1 MWFTKRQQGAISVFL
16 SIILLSTFL
25 FSAVVVDGGRIYAAR
40 NIVSGAGQLALNA
53 GLSNYDVALKDAY
66 GLIAMSKT
74 PEELQDNLHT
84 YFVDSLGAC
93 GITEEDYNTALVF
106 LQMAASGESFSS
118 QGVEHTEICRGPVM
132 EQQVLEYMK
141 YRAPITVGTGI
152 LDKLKAGKEMEA
164 AKKVADDELQTA
176 KAASDVEKELKKL
189 KKLVDEE
196 VKACEG
202 FKAMYSSDFSKMKR
216 LCREITVEKLVA
228 EGYSQYRNEPVTT
241 GDWEDDINCFNAL
254 SAKLASDLQKSDKT
268 DRYTAAY
275 DTLLEMKGYYLT
287 LKDVSKSK
295 FMEFWKEKYNLNT
308 DSDNTEASETENS
321 KAEDSKSSKKNQE
334 IEEEEKTLYENYKG
348 CKDYFLNVPSQIS
361 GQAEQDIEEVE
372 TISKR
377 LYDTAK
383 SCRKHEKNVCSQIKT
398 IQKKLKK
405 LKEKLEIWKEDTE
418 KLSTNE
424 LKAKEAENQ
433 KQYEKLLSD
442 DLSDKNGIGQMEKYA
457 KKNQKFFEEFMEYME
472 NKTGKAEFC
481 YKPLMEANS
490 HKTSIL
496 QELDRH
502 VGQASNGNA
511 IKAFI
516 ASGAFCYLLPM
527 ATPGGE
533 FVQEPLPLENLSD
546 TEFYKYLEEVCGKK
560 KDKDKVKES
569 NGKLND
575 RLKVFLE
582 EMDRLFT
589 TDDLADVAYKL
600 QEVQGTLPTTMMGQ
614 GAGNETKEINAEQT
628 DIDNSGKREKSMDDA
643 LDALNKDNT
652 ILSNISKLAAE
663 KTEDIIEPIYLTEYF
678 INMYSYYT
686 IDKTGKKK
694 SDGSWERK
702 EAGKLISL
710 SDYNLTQDVIYR
722 AEAEYILWG
731 NKQDARANVNSTKAV
746 IFAIQFVGNLI
757 FALTQSEVT
766 KGAKEI
772 GNLFGNQLIS
782 VIVQVV
788 VEVVV
793 ATVETVRDMVVL
805 MNGGSVVMF
814 KVMEKKEWRSKL
826 KSITDIA
833 GWDATKDETSK
844 NTLAFSYKDYL
855 WIMLCVKNLDE
866 SSRYQMLE
874 RAADLTQVNVAKSAG
889 KKDYKLMDEYTML
902 RINANVELDSW
913 LVTDIFNSPET
924 GLDTSGKFTLK
935 YKGIQGY

>member
-66 GLIAMSKT
+66 GLIAMSRT

-106 LQMAASGESFSS
+106 LQMASSGESFSS
-118 QGVEHTEICRGPVM
+118 QEVDHTEICRGPVM

-152 LDKLKAGKEMEA
+152 LDKLKNGKEMEA

-189 KKLVDEE
+189 MELVDEE
-196 VKACEG
+196 VEACRG
-202 FKAMYSSDFSKMKR
+202 FQAMYQSDFSKMKR
-216 LCREITVEKLVA
+216 LCREITVEELVA
-228 EGYSQYRNEPVTT
+228 KGYSQYRNEPVTT

-295 FMEFWKEKYNLNT
+295 FMEFWKKKYKLNN
-308 DSDNTEASETENS
+308 DSDDTESSEESAKNSEEN
-321 KAEDSKSSKKNQE
+321 KK
-334 IEEEEKTLYENYKG
+334 IEKEGKLLYGNYES
-348 CKDYFLNVPSQIS
+348 CRNYFLNVPSQIS
-361 GQAEQDIEEVE
+361 GQAKQDIKEVE

-377 LYDTAK
+377 LYDTAE
-383 SCRKHEKNVCSQIKT
+383 SCRKHEKKVCNQIET
-398 IQKKLKK
+398 IRKK
-405 LKEKLEIWKEDTE
+405 LKELREKLDIWKADTE
-418 KLSTNE
+418 NLSIE
-424 LKAKEAENQ
+424 KLKANEKENQ
-433 KQYEKLLSD
+433 KEYEKLLSND
-442 DLSDKNGIGQMEKYA
+442 NGIGIMEDYA
-457 KKNQKFFEEFMEYME
+457 KKNQDFFEKFKEYME
-472 NKTGKAEFC
+472 KATFC
-481 YKPLMEANS
+481 NVALRRADS
-490 HKTSIL
+490 HKNSIL
-496 QELDRH
+496 QELDSH
-502 VGQASNGNA
+502 VGQASSGST
-511 IKAFI
+511 IKVFV
-516 ASGAFCYLLPM
+516 ASGDFYYLLPM
-527 ATPGGE
+527 AAPGGE
-533 FVQEPLPLENLSD
+533 FVHEPLRNLAD
-546 TEFYKYLEEVCGKK
+546 TEFYEYLKEVCGKK
-560 KDKDKVKES
+560 KDKKKVEES

-582 EMDRLFT
+582 EMEKLFT
-589 TDDLADVAYKL
+589 TDDLEDVAYKL
-600 QEVQGTLPTTMMGQ
+600 KEVQDTLPTSMMGQ
-614 GAGNETKEINAEQT
+614 GAGNEAKEINAEQT
-628 DIDNSGKREKSMDDA
+628 NIDNSDKREKSMDDA
-643 LDALNKDNT
+643 LDSLNKDNT
-652 ILSNISKLAAE
+652 ILSGITELASKG
-663 KTEDIIEPIYLTEYF
+663 TEAIIEPIYLTEYF
-678 INMYSYYT
+678 MNMYSYYT
-686 IDKTGKKK
+686 IDKTGEKK
-694 SDGSWERK
+694 SDGSWATK
-702 EAGKLISL
+702 DAKKLVSL

-772 GNLFGNQLIS
+772 GNLFGNPLVS

-874 RAADLTQVNVAKSAG
+874 RAADLAQVNVAKSAG
-889 KKDYKLMDEYTML
+889 KKEYKLMDEYTML